1 VSSESELT
9 LQVTAKR
16 TLSEAVVG
24 LELRADDGSPLPA
37 WEPGAH
43 LDLELGPDLVRQ
55 YSLCGDPSDTG
66 RYEVAVLREDHGRGG
81 SAHVHDVLAEGD
93 TVTVRGPRNHFA
105 LVEADEYVFIAGGI
119 GITPIRAMVGRVA
132 GGGTPWSLAYGGR
145 SRDRMAFRDELA
157 GHGDAVRLV
166 PEDEA
171 GLLDLPALLGD
182 PRPGVAV
189 YCCGPEPLLAA
200 VETQCKAWPAGT
212 LHVERF
218 AARPGAADGP
228 NEGFEVEARRSGVSV
243 TVAPA
248 ESIVDALER
257 VGVTA
262 ETSCREGTCGTCET
276 AVLEGEPDHRDS
288 LLTDDEQAAG
298 DVMMICVGRCR
309 SDRLVLDL

>member
-1 VSSESELT
+1 MSSECELT
-9 LQVTAKR
+9 LQVTARR
-16 TLSEAVVG
+16 TLCEAVVG
-24 LELRADDGSPLPA
+24 VELRAADGSALPR

-55 YSLCGDPSDTG
+55 YSQCGDPSGTT

-81 SAHVHDVLAEGD
+81 SAYVHDTLAEGD

-105 LVEADEYVFIAGGI
+105 LVEAEEYVFIVGGI
-119 GITPIRAMVGRVA
+119 GVTPIRAMIGRVA
-132 GGGTPWSLAYGGR
+132 DGATPWSLSYGGR
-145 SRDRMAFRDELA
+145 TRERMAFRDELA
-157 GHGDAVRLV
+157 ALGEPVSIV

-171 GLLDLPALLGD
+171 GLLDLDALLGD

-218 AARPGAADGP
+218 AAKPGAVDGP

-243 TVAPA
+243 TVGPR

-276 AVLEGEPDHRDS
+276 SVLAGEPDHRDS
-288 LLTDDEQAAG
+288 LLTDDAQAAG
-298 DVMMICVGRCR
+298 DVMMICVGRCH